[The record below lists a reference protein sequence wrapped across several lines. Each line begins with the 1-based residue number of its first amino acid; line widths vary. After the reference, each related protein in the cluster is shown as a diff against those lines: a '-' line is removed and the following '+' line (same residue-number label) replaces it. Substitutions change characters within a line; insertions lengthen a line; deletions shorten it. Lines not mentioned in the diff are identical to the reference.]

1 MTTGMRKLPLFHET
15 AQGGVPAW
23 WFSAPF
29 IAFAYIL
36 LTPRF
41 LPDIVTV
48 PDAVSEL
55 ATIIRWFVGL
65 LLGVIALSVVRLIQ
79 SAQSRSS

>member
-1 MTTGMRKLPLFHET
+1 MGKLPLFHET

-36 LTPRF
+36 VTPRF
-41 LPDIVTV
+41 LPDVVTI

-65 LLGVIALSVVRLIQ
+65 LLGVVTLSAVRFIQ
-79 SAQSRSS
+79 SLRSRSG

>member
-1 MTTGMRKLPLFHET
+1 MAKLPLFHET
-15 AQGGVPAW
+15 ARGGVPAW

-48 PDAVSEL
+48 PEAVSEL

-65 LLGVIALSVVRLIQ
+65 LLGVIVLSLVRLIQ
-79 SAQSRSS
+79 TVRSRSN

>member
-1 MTTGMRKLPLFHET
+1 MAKLPLFHET
-15 AQGGVPAW
+15 AHGGVPAW

-36 LTPRF
+36 VTPRF
-41 LPDIVTV
+41 LPDVVTI

-65 LLGVIALSVVRLIQ
+65 LLGVVILSAVRFIQ
-79 SAQSRSS
+79 SLRATDN